1 VLGVVAEGLRG
12 FIELSKVLKTDPYHD
27 HLLVKTRK
35 IVEELKL
42 ANKEIEV
49 LKSKLATY
57 EANSLFDNVE
67 EINGVKVLIHGFKGK
82 EAGGLR
88 EIVDKAKDKLGSCV
102 VVLGTD
108 NGKAVFAVGVTKD
121 LMGKVKAGDLVRE
134 IAKIA
139 DGNGGGRPD
148 FAQAGGKNGS
158 KVGEALSVAKKI
170 LGEKL

>member
-1 VLGVVAEGLRG
+1 MVNKMERA
-12 FIELSKVLKTDPYHD
+12 FLSLAKILKTDPYKD
-27 HLLVKTRK
+27 HLMKKADKVMDDLRV
-35 IVEELKL
+35 
-42 ANKEIEV
+42 ANKEIES

-67 EINGVKVLIHGFKGK
+67 EINGVKVLVHGFQGK

-102 VVLGTD
+102 VILGTD

-134 IAKIA
+134 IAKVA

-148 FAQAGGKNGS
+148 FAQAGGKNGN
-158 KVGEALSVAKKI
+158 KVLEALEVGKKI
-170 LGEKL
+170 LEEKL

>member
-1 VLGVVAEGLRG
+1 VED
-12 FIELSKVLKTDPYHD
+12 LKAAT
-27 HLLVKTRK
+27 
-35 IVEELKL
+35 
-42 ANKEIEV
+42 KEIEA
-49 LKSKLATY
+49 LKSKLAGY
-57 EANSLFDNVE
+57 EANSLFDNVV
-67 EINGVKVLIHGFKGK
+67 EINDVKVLVAGFKDK

-134 IAKIA
+134 IAKVA

-148 FAQAGGKNGS
+148 FAQAGGKNGN
-158 KVGEALSVAKKI
+158 KVLEALEIAKTI